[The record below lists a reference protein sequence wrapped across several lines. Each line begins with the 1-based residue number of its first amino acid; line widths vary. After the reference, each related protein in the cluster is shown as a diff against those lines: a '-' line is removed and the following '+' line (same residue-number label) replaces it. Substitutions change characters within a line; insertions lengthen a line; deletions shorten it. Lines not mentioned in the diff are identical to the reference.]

1 MRGRAAAAAVLAALA
16 LGGLAATAT
25 APAAEQPGD
34 PLVRYQWHLR
44 AIQAQAAWQVVRGA
58 GATVAVLDTG
68 VAYENRGPYR
78 RASELAATRVVP
90 GWDFVDDDAHP
101 DDIPPADGRR
111 SHGTHMATII
121 AAGAGNGIG
130 GAGVAPDARIMPVR
144 VLEPDLSGTARRIAR
159 GLRFAADH
167 GADVANLSIAGPAPS
182 RVLREAVEYARAKG
196 VTIVAAAGND
206 GRASVSWPAAYPG
219 VIAVGAV
226 DRAGKRAGYS
236 NYGDA
241 LDLVAPGGSG
251 ELVDVGY
258 GPRDGVQ
265 SQTLIG
271 GPAQFCFCFMASTSA
286 AAAEVSGV
294 AALLIASGRA
304 TTPAAV
310 RAAMVSS
317 ARASGTAAQAR
328 QYGAGLVQARA
339 ALEAVGAARAAVP
352 ARSAPRADK
361 PSASGWLVAAV
372 TGAALLGLVGAAALW
387 RRRRGA
393 TANADG

>member
-1 MRGRAAAAAVLAALA
+1 MARRAVPAAVLSALVLGSLAVTSAAP
-16 LGGLAATAT
+16 GAA
-25 APAAEQPGD
+25 QPRD
-34 PLVRYQWHLR
+34 PLLRFQWHLA
-44 AIQAQAAWQVVRGA
+44 AIQAQAAWPVTRGA
-58 GATVAVLDTG
+58 GVTVAVLDTG

-78 RASELAATRVVP
+78 RASELEAARIVP

-121 AAGAGNGIG
+121 AAAAGNGTG
-130 GAGVAPDARIMPVR
+130 GAGVAPDARIMPLR
-144 VLEPDLSGTARRIAR
+144 VLEPDLRGTARRIAR
-159 GLRFAADH
+159 ALRFAADH

-182 RVLREAVEYARAKG
+182 PVLRAAVDYARAKG

-226 DRAGKRAGYS
+226 DRARKRAGYS
-236 NYGDA
+236 NYGTA

-265 SQTLIG
+265 SQTLFG

-304 TTPAAV
+304 TTPTTV
-310 RAAMVSS
+310 RAAMTSS
-317 ARASGTAAQAR
+317 ARELGRPEQAR
-328 QYGAGLVQARA
+328 EYGAGLVQARA

-352 ARSAPRADK
+352 ARATAREDERSEPR
-361 PSASGWLVAAV
+361 WLGPAIV
-372 TGAALLGLVGAAALW
+372 GAALLGLVGAVALW
-387 RRRRGA
+387 RRRY
-393 TANADG
+393 